1 MANTTGA
8 GGRPRKPARLKL
20 LQGNAG
26 HRPIGE
32 EPDPILAADVP
43 EGPPPPDR
51 LPYGLRPPDYL
62 DEYGAALWAELA
74 PELSRLKLLTILDR
88 PILAAACEQ
97 WSVYR
102 RASRSKTLTNKSKA
116 NGQTAA
122 PRIAIARQ
130 ALAICRQFLA
140 ELGVTAAARARLGVT
155 DAEKPSD
162 PAQDFLNSKPKEIQR
177 K

>member
-26 HRPIGE
+26 HRPIGT
-32 EPDPILAADVP
+32 EPDPTPAADVTAP
-43 EGPPPPDR
+43 PPPPDR
-51 LPYGLRPPDYL
+51 LPYGLEPPDFL
-62 DEYGAALWAELA
+62 DEYGRQLWAELA
-74 PELSRLKLLTILDR
+74 PELSRLKLLTVLDR

-102 RASRSKTLTNKSKA
+102 RAAKSTTLRNRSKA
-116 NGQTAA
+116 NGYTAD

-130 ALAICRQFLA
+130 ALAQCRQLLA

-177 K
+177 S

>member
-1 MANTTGA
+1 MANGA
-8 GGRPRKPARLKL
+8 GGRPRKSATLKL

-26 HRPIGE
+26 HRPIGT
-32 EPDPILAADVP
+32 EPEPILAADVP
-43 EGPPPPDR
+43 EGPPAPGRLPWGLEPPDW
-51 LPYGLRPPDYL
+51 LDVYGV
-62 DEYGAALWAELA
+62 ELWTALA

-97 WSVYR
+97 YSVYR
-102 RASRSKTLTNKSKA
+102 RAAKSTTLRNRSKA
-116 NGQTAA
+116 NGYTAD
-122 PRIAIARQ
+122 PRVGIARQ
-130 ALAICRQFLA
+130 ALAECHRLLA
-140 ELGVTAAARARLGVT
+140 DLGVTAAARARLGVT